1 MTTITNILNAAKS
14 LNANNF
20 ASFLDN
26 NKIAY
31 TILDCNILDYN
42 DDYFNIIIDKFDE
55 NILFFNGKFQ
65 A

>member
-14 LNANNF
+14 LNAQNF

-26 NKIAY
+26 NKIAF
-31 TILDCNILDYN
+31 TILDCNIMDYN

>member
-14 LNANNF
+14 LNAQNF

-26 NKIAY
+26 NKIAF
-31 TILDCNILDYN
+31 TILDCNIMDYN

-65 A
+65 E

>member
-14 LNANNF
+14 LNAQNF
-20 ASFLDN
+20 AKFLDN
-26 NKIAY
+26 NKISF
-31 TILDCNILDYN
+31 TILDCNIMDYN

-65 A
+65 S

>member
-14 LNANNF
+14 LNAQNF

-26 NKIAY
+26 NKISF
-31 TILDCNILDYN
+31 TILDCNIMDYN

-65 A
+65 S